1 MRLSTL
7 YQPYTDDNPVC
18 QDIRCLATVVSLV
31 LRFANELGLNRLRTR
46 DLLRVVETLKVV
58 FPLRRALARDVGL
71 GVTLGELLPVRETAR
86 DTSVVTKP

>member
-46 DLLRVVETLKVV
+46 DLYDRGYKGW
-58 FPLRRALARDVGL
+58 PRRIDRTYGMDAW
-71 GVTLGELLPVRETAR
+71 
-86 DTSVVTKP
+86 